1 MTDNAYNYTVLLFVF
16 WYCHKRGRE
25 TRLEKDRLAAEEAES
40 SRAASAASSIN
51 EKDDADSIFG
61 EKPKRKP
68 VGSSTTAEQ
77 PTEPL
82 IIKDN
87 KEAESAAAVSDLP
100 SVSHLP
106 DPTEGK
112 ASEPGAPVE
121 KK

>member
-1 MTDNAYNYTVLLFVF
+1 MLLFVF

-25 TRLEKDRLAAEEAES
+25 TRLEKERLATEEGES
-40 SRAASAASSIN
+40 ARVSSASSMDEDN
-51 EKDDADSIFG
+51 DSIFR

-68 VGSSTTAEQ
+68 VGSAPAAEQ

-87 KEAESAAAVSDLP
+87 QENEESIAAVANMP

-106 DPTEGK
+106 DPKDGR
-112 ASEPGAPVE
+112 APT
-121 KK
+121 

>member
-1 MTDNAYNYTVLLFVF
+1 MLLFVF

-25 TRLEKDRLAAEEAES
+25 TRLEKERLAAEEGEP
-40 SRAASAASSIN
+40 SRTSAASSIN
-51 EKDDADSIFG
+51 EEDADSIFG
-61 EKPKRKP
+61 DKQTQRKP
-68 VGSSTTAEQ
+68 VGSSTDQ

-87 KEAESAAAVSDLP
+87 KEEEPAGVADLP

-106 DPTEGK
+106 DPKDGK
-112 ASEPGAPVE
+112 VPDPASPVE